1 MITTS
6 TLDVT
11 LIEPRLKH
19 PVIFN
24 YFDALQPGE
33 SFIIHND
40 HDPKPLYYQLLGER
54 GNIFTWEYLEHGPE
68 SWQVK
73 IEKVPDDKETETVG
87 ALAAADYRKAEVFR
101 KMGIDF
107 CCGGS
112 KTLKQASEQAGI
124 SEAVLKHALQEA
136 DKTPAS
142 HLQDF
147 SQWDAGFLA
156 DYIINTHHRYVKD
169 NAAII
174 SALAQKVAQHHGNA
188 HPELIELAART
199 GLFLNDLLSHLAKE
213 EETVFPAIKQ
223 LAGRGKGLSAT
234 PDACTVSIAAAI
246 DNMEEEHEAAGDD
259 LRFFRDLSS
268 NYSLPPDACNSYA
281 YLFEKMKEFESDL
294 FLHIHLENNILFPR
308 AIRLEEE
315 PGQQLR

>member
-1 MITTS
+1 MSAIS

-73 IEKVPDDKETETVG
+73 IEKVPDDKEEETVG
-87 ALAAADYRKAEVFR
+87 AIAAADYRKAEVFR

-112 KTLKQASEQAGI
+112 KTLKQASGEAGI
-124 SEAVLKHALQEA
+124 SEAALKHALQEA
-136 DKTPAS
+136 DKAPAS
-142 HLQDF
+142 RLQDF
-147 SQWDAGFLA
+147 SQWDPGFLA

-199 GLFLNDLLSHLAKE
+199 GFFLNDLLSHLAKE
-213 EETVFPAIKQ
+213 EETVFPVIKQ
-223 LAGRGKGLSAT
+223 LAAGGKSQVSLSAT
-234 PDACTVSIAAAI
+234 INS
-246 DNMEEEHEAAGDD
+246 MEKEHEAAGDD
-259 LRFFRDLSS
+259 LRFFRSLSD

-294 FLHIHLENNILFPR
+294 FLHIHLENNILFPK
-308 AIRLEEE
+308 AIGLEEE
-315 PGQQLR
+315 QGRQLR

>member
-1 MITTS
+1 MTTIS

-73 IEKVPDDKETETVG
+73 IEKIRGDKEDETVG
-87 ALAAADYRKAEVFR
+87 AIAASDYRKAEVFR

-136 DKTPAS
+136 DKAPAS

-147 SQWDAGFLA
+147 NQWDPGFLA

-169 NAAII
+169 NAAVI

-199 GLFLNDLLSHLAKE
+199 GLFLNDLLSHLVKE
-213 EETVFPAIKQ
+213 EEVVFPAIKQ
-223 LAGRGKGLSAT
+223 LAGREKSLSA
-234 PDACTVSIAAAI
+234 AAVPLVDTI
-246 DNMEEEHEAAGDD
+246 GGMEKEHEAAGDD
-259 LRFFRDLSS
+259 LRFFRNLSN
-268 NYSLPPDACNSYA
+268 NYSLPLDACNSYA

-294 FLHIHLENNILFPR
+294 FLHIHLENNILFPG

-315 PGQQLR
+315 QGQLQR

>member
-1 MITTS
+1 MSAIS

-73 IEKVPDDKETETVG
+73 IEKVPDDKEEETVG
-87 ALAAADYRKAEVFR
+87 AIAAADYRKAEVFR

-112 KTLKQASEQAGI
+112 KTLKQASGEAGI
-124 SEAVLKHALQEA
+124 SEAALKHALQEA
-136 DKTPAS
+136 DKAPAS
-142 HLQDF
+142 HLRDF
-147 SQWDAGFLA
+147 SQWDPGFLA

-174 SALAQKVAQHHGNA
+174 SALAQKVAQHHGNT
-188 HPELIELAART
+188 HPELIELSDRT
-199 GLFLNDLLSHLAKE
+199 GFFLNDLLSHLAKE
-213 EETVFPAIKQ
+213 EKTVFPVIKQ
-223 LAGRGKGLSAT
+223 LAAGGKSQVSLSAT
-234 PDACTVSIAAAI
+234 I
-246 DNMEEEHEAAGDD
+246 DSMEKEHEAAGDD
-259 LRFFRDLSS
+259 LRFFRSLSD

-294 FLHIHLENNILFPR
+294 FLHIHLENNILFPK
-308 AIRLEEE
+308 AIGLEEE
-315 PGQQLR
+315 QGRQLR